1 MAGAVTLCQSC
12 FSNDLEL
19 VISLGNLPPCNDYRP
34 IGLPARDQ
42 ITYPTDML
50 YCHRCT
56 LVQLGFVASQRVIF
70 PASYPYT
77 SGTTRAL
84 RENFADL
91 SKEVRGCVE
100 LGTDDLVID
109 IGGNDGTLLRNFE
122 GCRRVNV
129 TPEDIGAES
138 EKHGIKWVQRY
149 WSRYAAR
156 DVIATNGKAR
166 VITATNVFAHVPEPH
181 DFIEA
186 VDDALMPDGTLVLEC
201 QSVSDLLS
209 LVQYDHLYAEHLRFY
224 SPASLQHLLLRHG
237 FGLVSWHPI
246 PTHGGSF
253 RAFFRRGVGPME
265 FNAPSPVASLRGF
278 ARRVVMARAQL
289 RQLLSSIGPVAG
301 LAAPS
306 RAGTLIGFTGLDEHD
321 VSFIA
326 ETEGSHKIGNYM
338 PGTRIPVVPESR
350 LYDEQPDHC
359 LVLAWHI
366 ADDLIRAVRAKGYR
380 GKFIVPLPE
389 PRVIQ

>member
-1 MAGAVTLCQSC
+1 LANEVRSG
-12 FSNDLEL
+12 
-19 VISLGNLPPCNDYRP
+19 
-34 IGLPARDQ
+34 
-42 ITYPTDML
+42 
-50 YCHRCT
+50 
-56 LVQLGFVASQRVIF
+56 VQLG
-70 PASYPYT
+70 P
-77 SGTTRAL
+77 
-84 RENFADL
+84 
-91 SKEVRGCVE
+91 
-100 LGTDDLVID
+100 DDLVID
-109 IGGNDGTLLRNFE
+109 IGGNDGTLLANFPE
-122 GCRRVNV
+122 CRRVNV
-129 TPEDIGAES
+129 TPEDIGKES

-201 QSVSDLLS
+201 QNVADLLG

-224 SPASLQHLLLRHG
+224 SPDSLQRLLLRHG
-237 FGLVSWHPI
+237 FGMVSWHPI

-253 RAFFRRGVGPME
+253 RAFFRRGVKPIV
-265 FNAPSPVASLRGF
+265 FSAASQVEPLSIF
-278 ARRVVMARAQL
+278 TRRVVASRKAL
-289 RQLLSSIGPVAG
+289 RRLLSSLGPVAG

-321 VSFIA
+321 VRFIA
-326 ETEGSHKIGNYM
+326 ETEGSHKIGHYM
-338 PGTRIPVVPESR
+338 PGTRIPVVSESR

-380 GKFIVPLPE
+380 GKFVVPLPE
-389 PRVIQ
+389 PTIRD